1 MHVRE
6 WTVCVIEP
14 NRFEAQILV
23 DVLRGAGVE
32 KIKFF
37 TDSAEA
43 MSVLETFPANIIV
56 AAVESLPTDGVAWTR
71 ALRRNHQVKN
81 RKASVFLTSRAFSRN
96 LAEDCRH
103 AGANALIGK
112 PISAK
117 ILTATI
123 TKVLNNPRPFID
135 APNYVGPCRRAGI
148 VTAGEPKKRRKA
160 DESAAAP
167 QGATLLHVLVGLAQ
181 SVDAMLDKKGDP
193 AACEAAL
200 KRVQSYAVTAGDG
213 QMMRACAAMTL
224 QLQSRDMRP
233 EIAREALGACVEGMK
248 ELAALDMSDAAAR
261 NAAAEG
267 VRLAVAKAA
276 AKRAA

>member
-1 MHVRE
+1 MHVRD

-14 NRFEAQILV
+14 NKFEAQILV

-43 MSVLETFPANIIV
+43 MSALEIYSANIIV

-71 ALRRNHQVKN
+71 SLRRNHQVKN

-123 TKVLNNPRPFID
+123 TKVLTNPRPFID
-135 APNYVGPCRRAGI
+135 AANYVGPCRRAGI

-160 DESAAAP
+160 DES
-167 QGATLLHVLVGLAQ
+167 GALQASTLAHVLVGLAQ
-181 SVDAMLDKKGDP
+181 TVDAMLDKKGDP
-193 AACEAAL
+193 LACDAAL

-213 QMMRACAAMTL
+213 PMMRACAAMTL
-224 QLQSRDMRP
+224 QLQARDMRP
-233 EIAREALGACVEGMK
+233 EVAREALGACVAGMK
-248 ELAALDMSDAAAR
+248 ELAAIGAKESAQRDAI
-261 NAAAEG
+261 AEN